1 MSNAPEN
8 NEEFQ
13 DRDFERAVYE
23 AMKSCGWLL
32 PKSPEELR
40 RAEAKLVMNPIELP
54 ESLRDPF
61 QILDTPQTHSRDE
74 YAVPSVLLQLEG
86 LQVPAG
92 LQRLASE
99 VGLRLDQV
107 MALISMQAQIIANRS
122 TSRNEEP
129 EYEDWKRLYDSVKEF
144 L

>member
-13 DRDFERAVYE
+13 DREFERAVYQ

>member
-1 MSNAPEN
+1 MSNASEN
-8 NEEFQ
+8 NEQFQ
-13 DRDFERAVYE
+13 DRDFERAVYQ

-32 PKSPEELR
+32 PKTPEELR
-40 RAEAKLVMNPIELP
+40 RAEAELVMNPIELP

-61 QILDTPQTHSRDE
+61 QILDTSQTCSRDE
-74 YAVPSVLLQLEG
+74 YAVPSLLVQLEG
-86 LQVPAG
+86 LQMPAA

-107 MALISMQAQIIANRS
+107 TALISMRAQIIANRS
-122 TSRNEEP
+122 ASRNDEP
-129 EYEDWKRLYDSVKEF
+129 EYEDWKRLYDSVKDF

>member
-99 VGLRLDQV
+99 VGLRLGQV
-107 MALISMQAQIIANRS
+107 TALISMRAQIIANRS
-122 TSRNEEP
+122 TSRNDEP
-129 EYEDWKRLYDSVKEF
+129 EYEDWKRLYDSVKDF

>member
-1 MSNAPEN
+1 MSNAFEN

-13 DRDFERAVYE
+13 DRDFERAVYQ

-32 PKSPEELR
+32 PKTPEELR
-40 RAEAKLVMNPIELP
+40 RAEAELVMNPIELP

-74 YAVPSVLLQLEG
+74 YAVPSVLVELEG
-86 LQVPAG
+86 HQMPAG

-107 MALISMQAQIIANRS
+107 TALISMRVQIIANRS
-122 TSRNEEP
+122 ASRNDEP
-129 EYEDWKRLYDSVKEF
+129 EYEDWKRLYDLVKGF

>member
-1 MSNAPEN
+1 MSNASEN

-61 QILDTPQTHSRDE
+61 QILDTPQAHSRDE
-74 YAVPSVLLQLEG
+74 YAVPSLLVELEG
-86 LQVPAG
+86 HQMPAG

-99 VGLRLDQV
+99 VSLRLDQV
-107 MALISMQAQIIANRS
+107 TALISMRAQIIANRS
-122 TSRNEEP
+122 TSRN
-129 EYEDWKRLYDSVKEF
+129 D
-144 L
+144 

>member
-1 MSNAPEN
+1 MSNASEN

-13 DRDFERAVYE
+13 DRDFERAVYQ

-32 PKSPEELR
+32 PKTPEELR
-40 RAEAKLVMNPIELP
+40 RAEAELVMNPIELP

-61 QILDTPQTHSRDE
+61 QILDTPRTYSRDE
-74 YAVPSVLLQLEG
+74 YAVPSLLVQLEG
-86 LQVPAG
+86 LQMPAA

-107 MALISMQAQIIANRS
+107 TALISMRAQIIANRS
-122 TSRNEEP
+122 ASRNDEP
-129 EYEDWKRLYDSVKEF
+129 EYEDWKRLYDSVKDF

>member
-1 MSNAPEN
+1 MSNAFEN

-13 DRDFERAVYE
+13 DRDFERAVYQ

-32 PKSPEELR
+32 PKTPEELR
-40 RAEAKLVMNPIELP
+40 RAEAELVMNPIELP

-74 YAVPSVLLQLEG
+74 YSVPSVLVELEG
-86 LQVPAG
+86 HQMPAG

-107 MALISMQAQIIANRS
+107 TALISMRVQIIANRS
-122 TSRNEEP
+122 ASRNDEP
-129 EYEDWKRLYDSVKEF
+129 EYEDWKRLYDLVKGF

>member
-1 MSNAPEN
+1 MSNASEN

-13 DRDFERAVYE
+13 DRDFERAVYQ

-32 PKSPEELR
+32 PKTPEELR
-40 RAEAKLVMNPIELP
+40 RAEAELVMNPIELP

-61 QILDTPQTHSRDE
+61 QILDTPQAHSRDE
-74 YAVPSVLLQLEG
+74 YAVPSLLVELEG
-86 LQVPAG
+86 HQMPAG

-99 VGLRLDQV
+99 VSLRLDQV
-107 MALISMQAQIIANRS
+107 TALISMRAQIIANRS
-122 TSRNEEP
+122 TSRNDEP
-129 EYEDWKRLYDSVKEF
+129 EYEDWKRLYDSVKDF

>member
-13 DRDFERAVYE
+13 DRDFERAVYQ

-32 PKSPEELR
+32 PKTPEELR
-40 RAEAKLVMNPIELP
+40 RAEAELVMNPIELP

-61 QILDTPQTHSRDE
+61 QILDTREAHSRDE
-74 YAVPSVLLQLEG
+74 HAAPSPLVQNEG
-86 LQVPAG
+86 LQMPAE
-92 LQRLASE
+92 LRRLASE

-107 MALISMQAQIIANRS
+107 TALISMRARIIANRS

-129 EYEDWKRLYDSVKEF
+129 EYEDWKRLYDSVKDF

>member
-13 DRDFERAVYE
+13 DREFERAVYQ

-32 PKSPEELR
+32 PQTPEELR
-40 RAEAKLVMNPIELP
+40 GAEAELAMNPIELP

-61 QILDTPQTHSRDE
+61 RLLDTPATQPRDE
-74 YAVPSVLLQLEG
+74 SAAPSPLVQLEG
-86 LQVPAG
+86 FQMPAG
-92 LQRLASE
+92 LPRLVTE

-107 MALISMQAQIIANRS
+107 MTLISMRAQIIANRS
-122 TSRNEEP
+122 TSRNEAP
-129 EYEDWKRLYDSVKEF
+129 EYEDWKRLYDSVKDF

>member
-1 MSNAPEN
+1 MSNASEN

-13 DRDFERAVYE
+13 DREFERAVYE

-32 PKSPEELR
+32 PKTPEELR
-40 RAEAKLVMNPIELP
+40 RAEAELVMNPVELP

-61 QILDTPQTHSRDE
+61 QILDTPQTHSRDG
-74 YAVPSVLLQLEG
+74 YAVPSLLVQPEG
-86 LQVPAG
+86 LQMPAA
-92 LQRLASE
+92 LRRLASE

-107 MALISMQAQIIANRS
+107 TALISMRAQIIANRS
-122 TSRNEEP
+122 SSRNEEP
-129 EYEDWKRLYDSVKEF
+129 EYEDWKRLYDSLKDF

>member
-1 MSNAPEN
+1 MSNASEN

-13 DRDFERAVYE
+13 DREFERAVYE

>member
-1 MSNAPEN
+1 MSNASEN

-13 DRDFERAVYE
+13 DRDFERAVYQ

-32 PKSPEELR
+32 AKTPEELR
-40 RAEAKLVMNPIELP
+40 RAEAELVMNPIELP

-61 QILDTPQTHSRDE
+61 QILDTPQAHSRDE
-74 YAVPSVLLQLEG
+74 YAVLSLLAELEG
-86 LQVPAG
+86 HQMPAG

-107 MALISMQAQIIANRS
+107 TALISMRAQIIANRS
-122 TSRNEEP
+122 TSRNDEP
-129 EYEDWKRLYDSVKEF
+129 EYEDWKRLYDSVKDF